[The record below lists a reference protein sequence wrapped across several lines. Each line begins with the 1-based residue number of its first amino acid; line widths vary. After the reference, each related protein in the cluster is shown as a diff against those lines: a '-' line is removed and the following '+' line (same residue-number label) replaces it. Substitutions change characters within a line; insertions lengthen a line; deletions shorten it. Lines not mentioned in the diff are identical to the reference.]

1 MFGGLRQLSRQTLHH
16 RCPAGYLETLQAKR
30 HQVHRC
36 AHATRGSSRLWSC
49 MQQPCANICT
59 ALVHEQV
66 LACAQSLRHMH
77 FSKLATRHSPKA
89 YMKHFISGSPP
100 PHSQIGCTLFRILNT
115 AKAATRQ
122 MLMSVAMTGVYCT
135 HDERCMHKH
144 YSADTQVV
152 LHSSLGSLLQPKR
165 LSSNATP
172 LSNRLNMN

>member
-1 MFGGLRQLSRQTLHH
+1 
-16 RCPAGYLETLQAKR
+16 
-30 HQVHRC
+30 
-36 AHATRGSSRLWSC
+36 

-135 HDERCMHKH
+135 HDERCKVPPYAYIIHDVTCNQCHVFYMHVQFLYLWLVVRKIKLPRV
-144 YSADTQVV
+144 YSIPVAPSRRV
-152 LHSSLGSLLQPKR
+152 
-165 LSSNATP
+165 
-172 LSNRLNMN
+172 